1 MRTDAYTMRM
11 ARVSISVPDDV
22 VTAAK
27 AAKIN
32 ISRLA
37 TEALADEL
45 ERLAKVAEL
54 DAYLSELEGQLGPI
68 PETDLAE
75 AERWADRVLG
85 PDHPGSSAEDDR
97 LSA

>member
-1 MRTDAYTMRM
+1 MRM

-22 VTAAK
+22 VVAAK
-27 AAKIN
+27 AANLN

-37 TEALADEL
+37 TEALGHEL

-54 DAYLSELEGQLGPI
+54 DAYLLELEGRLGPI
-68 PETDLAE
+68 PQADLAA
-75 AERWADRVLG
+75 AERWADSVLG
-85 PDHPGSSAEDDR
+85 PDPSTSSAEDDR

>member
-1 MRTDAYTMRM
+1 MRM

-27 AAKIN
+27 AAKLN

-45 ERLAKVAEL
+45 ERLAKVAQL
-54 DAYLSELEGQLGPI
+54 DAYLLELDGRLGPI
-68 PETDLAE
+68 SEADLAE

-85 PDHPGSSAEDDR
+85 KDHSSSSAEDDR